1 MPSVVI
7 ALFFATGIAAWV
19 YSKVT
24 RRTGGLTKSDMTVT
38 IIVGVLV
45 FFISWTL
52 LSMLPDF

>member
-7 ALFFATGIAAWV
+7 ALFFAIGIAAWV